1 MGLFSNTGKKISDT
15 VNNVQKKTEDF
26 LKVRKIQG
34 QIRSAEEEIQRLYT
48 AAGKCCYEAHLTG
61 TGAES
66 AAALY
71 DNITELRAA
80 IEKYTEEID
89 AINRVRRCP
98 ACNARGQRIP
108 PGSAPA
114 AARRFRNWWWSPWQ
128 KPPSAGKSARIVV
141 RSGRKAHGSAPAAA
155 TISKRKPRK
164 TRKSPPMKTTCSK
177 PASPLKELLS

>member
-15 VNNVQKKTEDF
+15 VNNVQKKTEDSR
-26 LKVRKIQG
+26 KVRKIQG

-98 ACNARGQRIP
+98 ACNAVVSDTARFCSSCGAEIP
-108 PGSAPA
+108 ELVVEPVAEAPVSRELCPNCGA
-114 AARRFRNWWWSPWQ
+114 VRQEGARFCT
-128 KPPSAGKSARIVV
+128 GC
-141 RSGRKAHGSAPAAA
+141 GHDFE
-155 TISKRKPRK
+155 TK
-164 TRKSPPMKTTCSK
+164 TAEDPEEPDHEDD
-177 PASPLKELLS
+177 LQ

>member
-15 VNNVQKKTEDF
+15 VNNVQKKTEDSR
-26 LKVRKIQG
+26 KVRKIQG

-98 ACNARGQRIP
+98 ACNAVVSDTARFCSSCGAEIP
-108 PGSAPA
+108 ELVVEPVAEAPVSREICPNCGA
-114 AARRFRNWWWSPWQ
+114 VRQEGARFCTGCGHDFETKTAEDPEE
-128 KPPSAGKSARIVV
+128 PS
-141 RSGRKAHGSAPAAA
+141 HEDD
-155 TISKRKPRK
+155 
-164 TRKSPPMKTTCSK
+164 
-177 PASPLKELLS
+177 LQ

>member
-15 VNNVQKKTEDF
+15 VNNVQKKTEDS

-48 AAGKCCYEAHLTG
+48 AAGKYCYEAHLTG

-98 ACNARGQRIP
+98 ACNAVVSDTARFCSSCGAEIP
-108 PGSAPA
+108 ELVVEPVAEAPVSREICPNCGA
-114 AARRFRNWWWSPWQ
+114 VRQEGARFCTGCGHDFETKTAEDPEE
-128 KPPSAGKSARIVV
+128 P
-141 RSGRKAHGSAPAAA
+141 AHEDD
-155 TISKRKPRK
+155 
-164 TRKSPPMKTTCSK
+164 
-177 PASPLKELLS
+177 LQ

>member
-1 MGLFSNTGKKISDT
+1 MGLFSNTGKKISDM
-15 VNNVQKKTEDF
+15 VNNVQKKTEDS

-98 ACNARGQRIP
+98 ACNAVVSDTARFCSSCGAEIP
-108 PGSAPA
+108 ELVVEPVAEAPVSREICPNCGA
-114 AARRFRNWWWSPWQ
+114 VRQEGARFCTGCGHDFETKTAEDPEE
-128 KPPSAGKSARIVV
+128 P
-141 RSGRKAHGSAPAAA
+141 AHEDD
-155 TISKRKPRK
+155 
-164 TRKSPPMKTTCSK
+164 
-177 PASPLKELLS
+177 LQ

>member
-15 VNNVQKKTEDF
+15 VNNVQKKTEDS

-98 ACNARGQRIP
+98 ACNAVVSDTARFCSSCGAEIP
-108 PGSAPA
+108 EKATAEPVVEAPA
-114 AARRFRNWWWSPWQ
+114 SREVCPDCGAERQEDARFCTSCGHDFKARAAEDPEE
-128 KPPSAGKSARIVV
+128 P
-141 RSGRKAHGSAPAAA
+141 AHEDD
-155 TISKRKPRK
+155 
-164 TRKSPPMKTTCSK
+164 
-177 PASPLKELLS
+177 LQ

>member
-15 VNNVQKKTEDF
+15 VNNVQKKTEDSR
-26 LKVRKIQG
+26 KVRKIQG

-98 ACNARGQRIP
+98 ACNAVVSDTARFCSSCGAEIP
-108 PGSAPA
+108 ELVVEPVAEAPVSREICPNCGA
-114 AARRFRNWWWSPWQ
+114 ERQEGAQFCTGCGHDFETKTAEDPEE
-128 KPPSAGKSARIVV
+128 P
-141 RSGRKAHGSAPAAA
+141 AHEDD
-155 TISKRKPRK
+155 
-164 TRKSPPMKTTCSK
+164 
-177 PASPLKELLS
+177 LQ

>member
-15 VNNVQKKTEDF
+15 VNNVQKKTEDSR
-26 LKVRKIQG
+26 KVRKIQG

-98 ACNARGQRIP
+98 ACNAVVSDTARFCSSCGAEIP
-108 PGSAPA
+108 ELVVEPVAEAPVSREICPNCGA
-114 AARRFRNWWWSPWQ
+114 VRQEGARFCTGCGHDFETKTAEDP
-128 KPPSAGKSARIVV
+128 KEP
-141 RSGRKAHGSAPAAA
+141 AHEDD
-155 TISKRKPRK
+155 
-164 TRKSPPMKTTCSK
+164 
-177 PASPLKELLS
+177 LQ

>member
-15 VNNVQKKTEDF
+15 VNNVQKKTEDSR
-26 LKVRKIQG
+26 KVRKIQG
-34 QIRSAEEEIQRLYT
+34 QIRSAEEEIKRLYT

-98 ACNARGQRIP
+98 ACNAVVSDTARFCSSCGAEIP
-108 PGSAPA
+108 ELVVEPVAEAPVSREICPNCGA
-114 AARRFRNWWWSPWQ
+114 VRQEGARFCTGCGHDFETKTAEDPEE
-128 KPPSAGKSARIVV
+128 P
-141 RSGRKAHGSAPAAA
+141 AHEDD
-155 TISKRKPRK
+155 
-164 TRKSPPMKTTCSK
+164 
-177 PASPLKELLS
+177 LQ

>member
-15 VNNVQKKTEDF
+15 VNNVQKKTEDS

-98 ACNARGQRIP
+98 ACNAVVSDTARFCSSCGAEIP
-108 PGSAPA
+108 ELVVEPVAEAPVSREICPNCGA
-114 AARRFRNWWWSPWQ
+114 VRQDGARFCTGCGHDFETKTAEDPEE
-128 KPPSAGKSARIVV
+128 P
-141 RSGRKAHGSAPAAA
+141 AHEDD
-155 TISKRKPRK
+155 
-164 TRKSPPMKTTCSK
+164 
-177 PASPLKELLS
+177 LQ

>member
-1 MGLFSNTGKKISDT
+1 MGLFSNTGKKISNT
-15 VNNVQKKTEDF
+15 VNNVQKKTEDS

-66 AAALY
+66 AVALY

-98 ACNARGQRIP
+98 ACNAVVSDTARFCSSCGAEIP
-108 PGSAPA
+108 ELVVEPVAEAPVSREICPNCGA
-114 AARRFRNWWWSPWQ
+114 ERQEGARFCTGCGHDFETKTAEDPEE
-128 KPPSAGKSARIVV
+128 P
-141 RSGRKAHGSAPAAA
+141 AHEDD
-155 TISKRKPRK
+155 
-164 TRKSPPMKTTCSK
+164 
-177 PASPLKELLS
+177 LQ

>member
-15 VNNVQKKTEDF
+15 VNNVQKKTEDSR
-26 LKVRKIQG
+26 KVRKIQG

-98 ACNARGQRIP
+98 ACNAVVSDTARFCSSCGAEIP
-108 PGSAPA
+108 ELVVETVAEAPVSREICPNCGA
-114 AARRFRNWWWSPWQ
+114 ERQEGARFCTGCGHDFETKTAEDPEE
-128 KPPSAGKSARIVV
+128 P
-141 RSGRKAHGSAPAAA
+141 AHEDD
-155 TISKRKPRK
+155 
-164 TRKSPPMKTTCSK
+164 
-177 PASPLKELLS
+177 LQ

>member
-1 MGLFSNTGKKISDT
+1 MGLFSNTGKKISDM
-15 VNNVQKKTEDF
+15 VNNVQKKTEDS

-34 QIRSAEEEIQRLYT
+34 QIRSAEEESQRLYT

-98 ACNARGQRIP
+98 ACNDVVSDTARFCSSCGAEIP
-108 PGSAPA
+108 ELVVEPVAEAPVSREICPNCGA
-114 AARRFRNWWWSPWQ
+114 ERQEGARFCTGCGHDFETKTAEDPEE
-128 KPPSAGKSARIVV
+128 P
-141 RSGRKAHGSAPAAA
+141 AHEDD
-155 TISKRKPRK
+155 
-164 TRKSPPMKTTCSK
+164 
-177 PASPLKELLS
+177 LQ

>member
-15 VNNVQKKTEDF
+15 VNNVQKKTEDSR
-26 LKVRKIQG
+26 KVRKIQG

-48 AAGKCCYEAHLTG
+48 AAGKCCYESHLTG

-98 ACNARGQRIP
+98 ACNAVVSDTARFCSSCGAEIP
-108 PGSAPA
+108 ELVVEPVAEAPVSREICPNCGA
-114 AARRFRNWWWSPWQ
+114 VRQEGARFCTGCGHDFETKTAEDPEE
-128 KPPSAGKSARIVV
+128 P
-141 RSGRKAHGSAPAAA
+141 AHEDD
-155 TISKRKPRK
+155 
-164 TRKSPPMKTTCSK
+164 
-177 PASPLKELLS
+177 LQ

>member
-15 VNNVQKKTEDF
+15 VNNVQKNTEDSR
-26 LKVRKIQG
+26 KVRKIQG

-98 ACNARGQRIP
+98 ACNAVVSDTARFCSSCGAEIP
-108 PGSAPA
+108 ELVVEPVAEAPVSREICPNCGA
-114 AARRFRNWWWSPWQ
+114 VRQEGARFCTGCGHDFETKTAEDPEE
-128 KPPSAGKSARIVV
+128 P
-141 RSGRKAHGSAPAAA
+141 AHEDD
-155 TISKRKPRK
+155 
-164 TRKSPPMKTTCSK
+164 
-177 PASPLKELLS
+177 LQ

>member
-1 MGLFSNTGKKISDT
+1 MGLFSNTGKKISDM
-15 VNNVQKKTEDF
+15 VNNVQKKTEDS

-66 AAALY
+66 AEALY

-80 IEKYTEEID
+80 FEKYTEEID

-98 ACNARGQRIP
+98 ACNAVVSDTARFCSSCGAEIP
-108 PGSAPA
+108 ELVVEPVAEAPVSREICPNCGA
-114 AARRFRNWWWSPWQ
+114 ERQEGARFCTGCGHDFETKTAEDPEE
-128 KPPSAGKSARIVV
+128 P
-141 RSGRKAHGSAPAAA
+141 AHEDD
-155 TISKRKPRK
+155 
-164 TRKSPPMKTTCSK
+164 
-177 PASPLKELLS
+177 LQ